1 MPILNAYSY
10 LSSIRIDKIF
20 LISLF
25 QISAHKNTGHS
36 QPVFL
41 KLRHYYEFIQFEF
54 HIVSY
59 TNDILEWKNNNL
71 LTKR

>member
-1 MPILNAYSY
+1 MPILNTYTY
-10 LSSIRIDKIF
+10 LLSIHIDKIF

-36 QPVFL
+36 QPEFK
-41 KLRHYYEFIQFEF
+41 KLRHYYEFMQFEF
-54 HIVSY
+54 RIVSY
-59 TNDILEWKNNNL
+59 TKDILEWKNNTL